1 MNWKNAGGADRIVRL
16 LLGTTAAAVAISPAL
31 EGTAK
36 IVALVLGAVL
46 AGTAMLGSCPLYLPF
61 GISTCKKD

>member
-16 LLGTTAAAVAISPAL
+16 LLGTTVLAVAISPAL
-31 EGTAK
+31 EGTTK
-36 IVALVLGAVL
+36 LVALLLGAVFV
-46 AGTAMLGSCPLYLPF
+46 GTAVLGSCPLYLPF